1 MTPET
6 MLSRCLDAAIYD
18 RDEDNQFG
26 IYDEYDD
33 LEPEE
38 SYESDGCWQE
48 DR

>member
-18 RDEDNQFG
+18 RDDDNQG
-26 IYDEYDD
+26 EYDD